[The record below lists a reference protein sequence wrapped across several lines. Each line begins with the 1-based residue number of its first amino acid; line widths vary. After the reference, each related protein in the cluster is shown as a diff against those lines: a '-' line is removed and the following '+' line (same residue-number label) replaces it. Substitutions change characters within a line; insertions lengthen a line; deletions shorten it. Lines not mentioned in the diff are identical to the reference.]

1 VKPETIRRIDRF
13 AGKPLCFAL
22 TCIRRLKDGARRT
35 SETTPPI
42 ETVLFIK
49 FIEQGATVLAYH
61 AVSEA
66 IARFGRSKVFFAV
79 FEENREIL
87 DVLDLL
93 PEENIY
99 SIRSGKPHVF
109 LRDWVRTIRLIR
121 RRGIDATV
129 DLEFFTRAPAVF
141 SYLTRAPVRTGLH
154 RFTGELPYRGDL
166 MTHRVQYN
174 PYLHVSALYTLLV
187 RALQA
192 DPAEEPLLKEP
203 LETRTMDIPTFKPT
217 PEEARKVKERIRE
230 LNGGEVAGPIL
241 LLNPNA
247 SDMLPLRKWPSER
260 FVELGRK
267 VLQNHEEVTVIITGA
282 PSEREAAEEIAR
294 DIGNQRVFSMAGK
307 TTLRELIVLYTLADV
322 LVTNDSG
329 PSHFSALTPIEAV
342 VLFGPETPELYGVRR
357 SKTHIVWAGLACSP
371 CVNVFNHRF
380 SPCTNNRCMQAITV
394 DEVYEKVSVGLNRG
408 RKMRPQLHSS
418 LK

>member
-1 VKPETIRRIDRF
+1 VKPETIRKIDRY

-22 TCIRRLKDGARRT
+22 TCIRRLRDRAHRVSDSKPA
-35 SETTPPI
+35 I
-42 ETVLFIK
+42 EKVLFIK
-49 FIEQGATVLAYH
+49 FIEQGATVLAFH
-61 AVSEA
+61 AISEA
-66 IARFGRSKVFFAV
+66 IARFGRSNVFFAV

-87 DVLDLL
+87 DILGLL
-93 PEENIY
+93 PEKNVY
-99 SIRSGKPHVF
+99 SIRSGKPLLF
-109 LRDWVRTIRLIR
+109 LRDWVLTIWLLR

-141 SYLTRAPVRTGLH
+141 AFLTRAPVRVGLH

-174 PYLHVSALYTLLV
+174 PYLHVSALYTLLF
-187 RALQA
+187 RALHA

-203 LETRTMDIPTFKPT
+203 LDSRGMNTPRFKPV
-217 PEEARKVKERIRE
+217 PEEVREVKERIRE
-230 LNGGEVAGPIL
+230 LNRGEVAGPIL

-267 VLQNHEEVTVIITGA
+267 ILQNYDDVTVIITGA
-282 PSEREAAEEIAR
+282 PSERQAAEEIAR
-294 DIGNQRVFSMAGK
+294 EIGGRRVFSMAGK

-329 PSHFSALTPIEAV
+329 PSHFSSLTPIEAV

-357 SKTHIVWAGLACSP
+357 PKTHILWAGLACSP

-380 SPCTNNRCMQAITV
+380 SPCTNNRCMQAITL
-394 DEVYEKVSVGLNRG
+394 DQVYGKVAGSLNRLR
-408 RKMRPQLHSS
+408 RKES
-418 LK
+418 